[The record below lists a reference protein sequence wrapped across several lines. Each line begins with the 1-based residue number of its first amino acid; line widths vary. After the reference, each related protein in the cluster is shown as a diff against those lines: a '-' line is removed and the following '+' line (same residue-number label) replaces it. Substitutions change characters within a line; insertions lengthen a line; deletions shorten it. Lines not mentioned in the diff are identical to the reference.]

1 MDVDDDGQRIADRI
15 QHKDIMDTT
24 LDNTREASSNVAN
37 PEPPATD
44 QTPPEAQPT
53 PLPEN
58 STEKDDG
65 VQQSS
70 NQMRK
75 TPHRLCPTLLL

>member
-1 MDVDDDGQRIADRI
+1 MDVDDDGQRIADPS

-24 LDNTREASSNVAN
+24 LDDPQQASSNVAN
-37 PEPPATD
+37 PEPSATD
-44 QTPPEAQPT
+44 QIPPEAQPA
-53 PLPEN
+53 PLPDK

-75 TPHRLCPTLLL
+75 TPH